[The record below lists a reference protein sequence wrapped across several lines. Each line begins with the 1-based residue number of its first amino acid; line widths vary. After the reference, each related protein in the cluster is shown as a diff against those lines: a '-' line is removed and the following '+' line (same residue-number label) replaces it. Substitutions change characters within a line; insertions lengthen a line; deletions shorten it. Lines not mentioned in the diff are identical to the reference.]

1 MIGHCIYTC
10 SHLQCIFW
18 LSLWQKLTKLVK
30 VLWSTKDGWW
40 VTSYEVGKIMFSKIL
55 KHYFA
60 KDLETWKLR
69 STNTM
74 AMNIHQT
81 SLWNFT
87 RKNPHS
93 YKERPS
99 TCIVQVFLSTTI
111 AIALQYF
118 VTNFATTQQIVSTIV
133 LFHVV
138 HLLLVLQHRAKL
150 EHHCTIFSPSLKTL
164 FGFS

>member
-1 MIGHCIYTC
+1 MIVQWLAITYT
-10 SHLQCIFW
+10 HVHTYNAFFDFHW
-18 LSLWQKLTKLVK
+18 DKKLTKPVK

-40 VTSYEVGKIMFSKIL
+40 VTSYEVGKNMYSKIQ

-60 KDLETWKLR
+60 KNLETWKLR
-69 STNTM
+69 STNIM

-87 RKNPHS
+87 RKNLHS

-99 TCIVQVFLSTTI
+99 TCIVQIFLSTTI
-111 AIALQYF
+111 VVALQYF

-133 LFHVV
+133 
-138 HLLLVLQHRAKL
+138 
-150 EHHCTIFSPSLKTL
+150 IFSCCSLAISITT
-164 FGFS
+164 